1 MSLSRAGR
9 NFLHKTLLYFY
20 IVVLLAFLLF
30 PVFWMFS
37 LAFTPVEELMSA
49 TPLIPTH
56 PTFQNFYRL
65 FEYTRYLRYLIN
77 SIIVS
82 SCSTLITV
90 IIATFAGYA
99 LARFSF
105 RGRSFYSSFLIL
117 TQMLPGVLF
126 VIPLYWIMIALGLF
140 DTYYVLILTYI
151 AFALPFCTWMMKGY
165 IETIP
170 QAIEEAGLIDGCG
183 MLNLFFRVVF
193 PVILPGAVAVAI
205 FAFILAWGEFLF
217 AFTLTQSES
226 MRTLP
231 IGLATLFGETS
242 VEWEL
247 VMAGA
252 AMYSLPVL
260 VLFSYIQR
268 YLVKGLVAGGVKM

>member
-1 MSLSRAGR
+1 MSLSRVGR

-20 IVVLLAFLLF
+20 VAVLLAFLLF
-30 PVFWMFS
+30 PILWMFS
-37 LAFTPVEELMSA
+37 LAFTPRDELMLTTA
-49 TPLIPTH
+49 ILPTR
-56 PTFQNFYRL
+56 PTLQNFYRL
-65 FEYTRYLRYLIN
+65 FEYTHYLRYLTN
-77 SIIVS
+77 SLLVS
-82 SCSTLITV
+82 LTSMLTTV

-99 LARFSF
+99 LARIRF
-105 RGRSFYSSFLIL
+105 RGKSLYSSFLIL
-117 TQMLPGVLF
+117 TQMLPGMLF

-140 DTYYVLILTYI
+140 DTYYVLILCYV
-151 AFALPFCTWMMKGY
+151 AFATPFCTWLMKGY

-170 QAIEEAGLIDGCG
+170 QEIEEAGLIDGCN

-205 FAFILAWGEFLF
+205 FAFIAAWGEFLF
-217 AFTLTQSES
+217 AFTLTQSAS

-231 IGLATLFGETS
+231 IGLAALFGETS

-268 YLVKGLVAGGVKM
+268 YLVKGLAAGAVKM